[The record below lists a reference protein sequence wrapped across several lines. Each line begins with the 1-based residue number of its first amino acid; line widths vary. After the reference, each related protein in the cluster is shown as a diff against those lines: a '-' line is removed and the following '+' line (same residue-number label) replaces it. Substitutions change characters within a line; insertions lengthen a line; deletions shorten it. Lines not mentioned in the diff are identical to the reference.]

1 MTIEIDG
8 AQGEGGGQVLRTAL
22 TLAMCTGKNIAVK
35 NIRAGRQRPG
45 LLRQHLTALNAAR
58 DICNGEV
65 TGNQLGSV
73 AIEFKPQAIQAGD
86 YTFKI
91 GTAGSTTLLA
101 QTILPAL
108 MRANGASTIAMEG
121 GTHNGMAPSVD
132 FIEQSFLPQLQKA
145 GLNITSNLA
154 VHGFYP
160 NGGGA
165 WQIELQPIKE
175 LAPIVLTERGQAK
188 EHSAE
193 VTSSNIDASIA
204 ERELARV
211 RKKLGF
217 QESQLHTK
225 QVASPGPGN
234 IVSIRLA
241 YEQVNEVFESVG
253 ALGVPAERVAG
264 RAIAPAKRYMSAH
277 HAVGEYLAD
286 QLLVPMVT
294 GQGGEFTTGELSEH
308 TKTNIAVIEQMLE
321 KPCIEV
327 TQANGNNLVKVL
339 PGLN

>member
-1 MTIEIDG
+1 
-8 AQGEGGGQVLRTAL
+8 
-22 TLAMCTGKNIAVK
+22 MCTGKDIAVK

-45 LLRQHLTALNAAR
+45 LLRQHLTALNAAT
-58 DICNGEV
+58 DICNAEV
-65 TGNQLGSV
+65 KGNELGSV
-73 AIEFKPQAIQAGD
+73 EIEFSPEAINAGD

-108 MRANGASTIAMEG
+108 MRADSASTISMEG

-132 FIEQSFLPQLQKA
+132 FIEQSFLPQLRNA
-145 GLNITSNLA
+145 GLEIESNLA

-165 WQIELQPIKE
+165 WQLKVQPINE
-175 LAPIVLTERGQAK
+175 LAPIVLSERGEAK
-188 EHSAE
+188 QHSAV
-193 VTSSNIDASIA
+193 VTSSNIEASIA

-217 QESQLHTK
+217 QESQLHTL

-264 RAIAPAKRYMSAH
+264 RAIAPTKRYMAAN

-308 TKTNIAVIEQMLE
+308 TKTNIAVIEQVLE
-321 KPCIEV
+321 KPCIDV
-327 TQANGNNLVKVL
+327 TERNGSNLVKVL

>member
-22 TLAMCTGKNIAVK
+22 TLAMCTGKDIVVK

-58 DICNGEV
+58 DICNATV
-65 TGNQLGSV
+65 KGNELGSV
-73 AIEFKPQAIQAGD
+73 EIEFSPKAINAGA
-86 YTFKI
+86 YEFKI

-101 QTILPAL
+101 QTIFPAL
-108 MRANGASTIAMEG
+108 MRADNASTISMEG

-132 FIEQSFLPQLQKA
+132 FIEQSFLPQLRKA
-145 GLNITSNLA
+145 GLGIESNLA

-165 WQIELQPIKE
+165 WQLKVLPINQ
-175 LAPIVLTERGQAK
+175 LAPIVLTERGEAMQHA
-188 EHSAE
+188 AV
-193 VTSSNIDASIA
+193 VTSSNIEASIA

-211 RKKLGF
+211 RKKLGW
-217 QESQLHTK
+217 QENQLHTK

-241 YEQVNEVFESVG
+241 YEQVTEVFESVG

-264 RAIAPAKRYMSAH
+264 RAIAPAKRYIESS

-294 GQGGEFTTGELSEH
+294 GSGGEFTTGELSEH

-321 KPCIEV
+321 KQCIAV
-327 TQANGNNLVKVL
+327 IKSNGGNLIQVS
-339 PGLN
+339 PY